1 MSYDVREAI
10 AERSGDLSQLNV
22 VVIERESHRLVDE
35 VFPADEEWVPIGQ

>member
-35 VFPADEEWVPIGQ
+35 VFPADEE